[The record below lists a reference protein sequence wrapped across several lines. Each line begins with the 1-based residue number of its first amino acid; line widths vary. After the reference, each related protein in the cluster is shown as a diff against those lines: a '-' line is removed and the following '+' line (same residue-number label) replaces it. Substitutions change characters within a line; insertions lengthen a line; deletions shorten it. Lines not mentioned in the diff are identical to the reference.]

1 MKCFKKKKHTSI
13 INIINI
19 IAAGMTV
26 RKIPAY
32 APRQPAWLS
41 CPHALSG
48 HLSLLNL
55 LLLLKIG
62 DFHGIPN
69 ANLFLIHN

>member
-48 HLSLLNL
+48 HLSLTPIAATKNRRLPW
-55 LLLLKIG
+55 
-62 DFHGIPN
+62 HT
-69 ANLFLIHN
+69 